1 MRRQLHGRATSVQSR
16 TRSSSAER
24 YQQLVTSQLVR
35 GEVVTAA
42 TVDAE
47 QRGRLRRVR
56 SFTTRS
62 GTVVNRGDSFKVRHS
77 DGETRRGR
85 DDPRGAD
92 QRGGDPR
99 AGVVAGDWALSR
111 PSRSAAATASRH
123 GAPPSDYDD
132 VTSSVVTGDDDV
144 TTTDTSYTVVVL
156 GSDGVGKTTIIQ
168 QLLTSEYLANKD
180 YNVG

>member
-1 MRRQLHGRATSVQSR
+1 MRRQLQGRATSVQSTR

-24 YQQLVTSQLVR
+24 YQLVR

-47 QRGRLRRVR
+47 QQGRLRRVR

-62 GTVVNRGDSFKVRHS
+62 GTVVNRGDSFKVRNS
-77 DGETRRGR
+77 DGEPRRGR
-85 DDPRGAD
+85 DDPRG
-92 QRGGDPR
+92 
-99 AGVVAGDWALSR
+99 GVVAGDCTFSR
-111 PSRSAAATASRH
+111 RSRNAATALRR
-123 GAPPSDYDD
+123 GAPFDCDD
-132 VTSSVVTGDDDV
+132 ATSSVVMADDDV
-144 TTTDTSYTVVVL
+144 TTADTSYTVVVL